1 MLHRQRRHG
10 NAPRGEALCKQ
21 QSKVYPMRVLPVL
34 CAALLAAPALAPA
47 AQAASDDPTRIG
59 DVSTT
64 FRVVGR
70 NDRIVVD
77 RYDDPKVSGASCYVS
92 RAETGGIKGTVGL
105 ATDPSRFSIACRA
118 TGPITVPEKLPDNE
132 VVFGAS
138 ANWLFKEIR
147 VSRMWDAQKRT
158 LVYLVWSTQALSTG
172 GSPYNSVSVIAVN
185 APAS

>member
-1 MLHRQRRHG
+1 
-10 NAPRGEALCKQ
+10 
-21 QSKVYPMRVLPVL
+21 MRPTRLAVL
-34 CAALLAAPALAPA
+34 AALLATPVLPAADALAA
-47 AQAASDDPTRIG
+47 GDDPARIG

-64 FRVVGR
+64 FRVIGR

-77 RYDDPKVSGASCYVS
+77 RYDDPKVDGISCYVS

-118 TGPITVPEKLPDNE
+118 TGAVTVPDRLPANE

-147 VSRMWDAQKRT
+147 VSRMWDPQKRT
-158 LVYLVWSTQALSTG
+158 VVYLVWSTQALSTG
-172 GSPYNSVSVIAVN
+172 GSPYNSVSVVPIG
-185 APAS
+185 APAP

>member
-1 MLHRQRRHG
+1 MPPIRLAFAAG
-10 NAPRGEALCKQ
+10 LLAL
-21 QSKVYPMRVLPVL
+21 
-34 CAALLAAPALAPA
+34 AALASSG
-47 AQAASDDPTRIG
+47 AQAANDDPTRIG

-64 FRVVGR
+64 FRVIGR

-77 RYDDPKVSGASCYVS
+77 RYDDPRVAGVSCYLS
-92 RAETGGIKGTVGL
+92 RAETGGIKGTVGI

-118 TGPITVPEKLPDNE
+118 TGAVTVPDRLPANE

-147 VSRMWDAQKRT
+147 VTRMWDSEKRT
-158 LVYLVWSTQALSTG
+158 LVYLVWSTQALSPG
-172 GSPYNSVSVIAVN
+172 GSPYNSVSVVSLG

>member
-1 MLHRQRRHG
+1 
-10 NAPRGEALCKQ
+10 
-21 QSKVYPMRVLPVL
+21 MRL
-34 CAALLAAPALAPA
+34 LLAASLLLAVPASA
-47 AQAASDDPTRIG
+47 AEDPTRIG

-64 FRVVGR
+64 FRVLGR

-77 RYDDPKVSGASCYVS
+77 RYDDPKVGGVSCYLS

-118 TGPITVPEKLPDNE
+118 TGPISLPDRLPANE

-147 VSRMWDAQKRT
+147 ITRMWDEPKRT
-158 LVYLVWSTQALSTG
+158 LIYLVWSTQALSTG
-172 GSPYNSVSVIAVN
+172 GSPYNSVSVV
-185 APAS
+185 PVGH

>member
-1 MLHRQRRHG
+1 MRSIPLAVAVG
-10 NAPRGEALCKQ
+10 TVAVLALAT
-21 QSKVYPMRVLPVL
+21 SH
-34 CAALLAAPALAPA
+34 ALAAN
-47 AQAASDDPTRIG
+47 DDPTRIG

-64 FRVVGR
+64 FRVIGR

-77 RYDDPKVSGASCYVS
+77 RYDDPKVGGVSCYLS

-118 TGPITVPEKLPDNE
+118 TGAITLPDRLPENE

-147 VSRMWDAQKRT
+147 VSRMWDAQKRV

-172 GSPYNSVSVIAVN
+172 GSPYNSVSVVSLGV
-185 APAS
+185 PAS

>member
-1 MLHRQRRHG
+1 MRRLIACLLLLSG
-10 NAPRGEALCKQ
+10 
-21 QSKVYPMRVLPVL
+21 PVM
-34 CAALLAAPALAPA
+34 AAE
-47 AQAASDDPTRIG
+47 DPTRIG

-70 NDRIVVD
+70 NDKIVVD
-77 RYDDPKVSGASCYVS
+77 RYDDPRVGNVSCYLS
-92 RAETGGIKGTVGL
+92 RAETGGIKGSIGL

-118 TGPITVPEKLPDNE
+118 TGSVSVPNGLPANE

-147 VSRMWDAQKRT
+147 VTRMWDAQKRV

-172 GSPYNSVSVIAVN
+172 GSPYNSISVVATG
-185 APAS
+185 P